1 MADSTRFTLSF
12 ENLKTLCQRNKIAFS
27 EDSKRGHLALH
38 QTLLGQAAPIMLL
51 PQLNPNMLVIV
62 MRQPYDVPPDRQAAI
77 AEAAALLNAA
87 SPMGTWALNREFG
100 ELYFRVTLP
109 VVDIQYTDAGVLF
122 VARLVFSTS
131 ERAAPALRAIAL
143 DGADPDKTISSVIN
157 AAVAEMAAATDA
169 PSAAEPTT

>member
-1 MADSTRFTLSF
+1 
-12 ENLKTLCQRNKIAFS
+12 
-27 EDSKRGHLALH
+27 
-38 QTLLGQAAPIMLL
+38 
-51 PQLNPNMLVIV
+51 
-62 MRQPYDVPPDRQAAI
+62 
-77 AEAAALLNAA
+77 
-87 SPMGTWALNREFG
+87 
-100 ELYFRVTLP
+100 
-109 VVDIQYTDAGVLF
+109 VLF